1 MGRNKNQRKRPLNTS
16 SGSSNMGDL
25 SMDRSIAEEKSGVG
39 TKSNLLHGGP
49 EFQTATCGVVSLRTD
64 SSADIHISD
73 SDKEVSN
80 TSYYSSSGN
89 LCETVASRRSLSL
102 DSRPGQTK
110 DGPTSRSTLTTKTK
124 TLIKKDFLK
133 MASPRR
139 LEGHGYGSDR
149 KEGKEHQHITH
160 PKKKIKTTIYNSPIS
175 DKNPDVNDANV
186 IGSDYDL
193 GLVTTCDKVL
203 ILENKSCKF
212 ADEMIKCQMSEI
224 DPKVTETVSEITSNA
239 VCNQQKLVQNVMS
252 RTENDLNKNEHIGV
266 DKINNEAPTI
276 PPVSSHERQV
286 TTPSYIN
293 TRSTVTKNVSRNAQ
307 RYIPMTE
314 EQRKHQ
320 QELNLRT
327 LFVAGEGDDLSKLYH
342 HKPRQLNKELLE
354 MAGGQID
361 KVYLNKGIL
370 RIVATD
376 VPQKNKLLKLQYLN
390 NKPVKTSLPFF
401 LTKSQS
407 DYNKPL
413 PVQNTNYFVKGV
425 IYGLQEE
432 QSNLDEIALEIGA
445 HHMHRLGNAEHSQ
458 TVLVAYPK
466 DNILPPFIEVSGRKY
481 RVCPFVPKPI
491 RCNNCQR
498 FSHSSHQCKSSV
510 ICSRCSGDHA
520 YSECLDTN
528 PLKCANCG
536 QGHSAAYKQ
545 CPVFIKIQAALRLR
559 AEDNIPF
566 ADAYKQIGE
575 TQSGARVRSVTIST
589 SSKPTY
595 ASKLKTGLEVKN
607 SSVIESLNVT
617 SEIQALNS
625 THIQPTLKQ
634 PVKEFF
640 SFNNEDYKAV
650 RTSQLNN
657 NNNEK
662 DYDLFTIKVTAF
674 ILGVLA
680 TIDRADS
687 KNYAKNLIREAGS
700 ELLFNKEVEFISKDL
715 PNSPFE

>member
-1 MGRNKNQRKRPLNTS
+1 LSTPDENISPIADDAGDLGTE
-16 SGSSNMGDL
+16 SSNRNNGVETRIYQ
-25 SMDRSIAEEKSGVG
+25 SM
-39 TKSNLLHGGP
+39 
-49 EFQTATCGVVSLRTD
+49 
-64 SSADIHISD
+64 
-73 SDKEVSN
+73 EV
-80 TSYYSSSGN
+80 
-89 LCETVASRRSLSL
+89 RRSRSEE
-102 DSRPGQTK
+102 SRCSQVPIELLTK
-110 DGPTSRSTLTTKTK
+110 EMFTRYRPSNQSKQDFQIDPNQQRSMIVSKQNQ
-124 TLIKKDFLK
+124 
-133 MASPRR
+133 
-139 LEGHGYGSDR
+139 
-149 KEGKEHQHITH
+149 HQA
-160 PKKKIKTTIYNSPIS
+160 KKKFKLNNTT
-175 DKNPDVNDANV
+175 DVNDANV

-193 GLVTTCDKVL
+193 GLITTCDKVL
-203 ILENKSCKF
+203 ISENVSCKF
-212 ADEMIKCQMSEI
+212 ADEIIKCQMSEI
-224 DPKVTETVSEITSNA
+224 DPKVTEVFSEITSNA

-252 RTENDLNKNEHIGV
+252 RTEDDLNTNEHIGV
-266 DKINNEAPTI
+266 DKINNETPIIPT
-276 PPVSSHERQV
+276 VSSHEGQD
-286 TTPSYIN
+286 PSYIN

-307 RYIPMTE
+307 RYTPMTE

-320 QELNLRT
+320 HELNLRT
-327 LFVAGEGDDLSKLYH
+327 LYVSGEGDDLSKLFN

-354 MAGGQID
+354 VAGGQID

-370 RIVATD
+370 RIVARD
-376 VPQKNKLLKLQYLN
+376 VSQKNKLLKLQYLN

-466 DNILPPFIEVSGRKY
+466 DTILPPFIEVSGRKY
-481 RVCPFVPKPI
+481 RVCLFVPKPM

-498 FSHSSHQCKSSV
+498 FSHSNQQCKSNI

-575 TQSGARVRSVTIST
+575 TQNEARVQSVTVTT

-595 ASKLKTGLEVKN
+595 ASKLKTGLEAKN

-617 SEIQALNS
+617 SETQALNS

-687 KNYAKNLIREAGS
+687 KNYAKNLICEAGS